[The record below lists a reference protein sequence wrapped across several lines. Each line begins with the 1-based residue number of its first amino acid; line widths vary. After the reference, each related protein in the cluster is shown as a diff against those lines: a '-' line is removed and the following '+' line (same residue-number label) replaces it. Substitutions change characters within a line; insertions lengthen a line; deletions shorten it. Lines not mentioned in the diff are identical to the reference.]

1 MPQRST
7 ILQIGTFEA
16 SNRELPTLKGI
27 FKLWGCHP
35 ALLTCV
41 IQTWE
46 KCRQRWHD
54 NIRRHLRDGQCSTI
68 MAVNCRVISVG
79 HQASPWRC
87 RDCQHAN
94 AAAPGMHCFLC
105 LVGLITGNFIF
116 LCINYEK
123 KIGHRWVTWE
133 LSSSCAFEPVRWA
146 RPVLLSQWGLNSVKL
161 ASDPRRPSSCELE
174 LLILFDQVHC

>member
-1 MPQRST
+1 VPQRST

-105 LVGLITGNFIF
+105 LVVLSCHWKFYFFMYKLWEEDWTQMSDVGAELV
-116 LCINYEK
+116 LCFWASE
-123 KIGHRWVTWE
+123 V
-133 LSSSCAFEPVRWA
+133 SSSCAFEPVR
-146 RPVLLSQWGLNSVKL
+146 VKL
-161 ASDPRRPSSCELE
+161 S
-174 LLILFDQVHC
+174 